1 MHNRA
6 IIHGCLV
13 AIDDVGVLIVG
24 DAGIGKTTVC
34 LELERLG
41 HNFIADDAVLIR
53 RIYNE
58 IIGSAP
64 RETIGRVARRGIGSL
79 NRVPKGS
86 ELSCSIDLIVHLI
99 SNRETLPEMR
109 TDEMLN
115 AVPRQHFRIAES
127 TAREIETFALK
138 ADRES

>member
-1 MHNRA
+1 METRA

-13 AIDDVGVLIVG
+13 AIDGVGVLVVG
-24 DAGIGKTTVC
+24 DAGVGKTTVC

-64 RETIGRVARRGIGSL
+64 PETAGLVAARSL
-79 NRVPKGS
+79 KVVKRIPGGS
-86 ELSCSIDLIVHLI
+86 ELSSSIDLIVRLGSEGERLSEFGI
-99 SNRETLPEMR
+99 
-109 TDEMLN
+109 DEILN
-115 AVPRQHFRIAES
+115 GIPGKRIEVNGS
-127 TAREIETFALK
+127 TAKQIESFAFETG
-138 ADRES
+138 RIQ